1 LRTHALGA
9 IGIVLVILRESP
21 RGSRFVVFYRESAYV
36 FVRPVL
42 AMDGG
47 LGIKIIRVWVFCIF
61 TSDYFGQ
68 KSLEPLQRNGGVVV
82 AQIE

>member
-1 LRTHALGA
+1 
-9 IGIVLVILRESP
+9 
-21 RGSRFVVFYRESAYV
+21 
-36 FVRPVL
+36 
-42 AMDGG
+42 MDGG